1 MSTSYI
7 IACRETKFYVWIGQG
22 FGGCEGL
29 YTGEEETMENLRL
42 FLNQHMGMPLVF
54 IPHDF
59 DEESHSYIE
68 FKPEHYTKKNPFDI
82 SNI

>member
-7 IACRETKFYVWIGQG
+7 MACRETKLYVWIGQG
-22 FGGCEGL
+22 FGGCEAL
-29 YTGEEETMENLRL
+29 YTGEEETMELLRL

-59 DEESHSYIE
+59 DEESHSYTE
-68 FKPEHYTKKNPFDI
+68 FTRSHYTRKEVFP
-82 SNI
+82 